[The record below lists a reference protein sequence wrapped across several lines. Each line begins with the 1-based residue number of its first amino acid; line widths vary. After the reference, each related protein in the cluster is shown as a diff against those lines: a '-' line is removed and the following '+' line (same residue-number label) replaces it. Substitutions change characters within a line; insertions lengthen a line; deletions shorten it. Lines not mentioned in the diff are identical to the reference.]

1 MAAKVQYKSVI
12 YSKFFDF
19 LKFCIGT
26 SEQTC
31 TIVGEKE
38 WSVLF
43 KIAERQG
50 IVGILYSGLERLDN
64 GKGPKGELL
73 MRWIAKA
80 QAIRNKNAQLF
91 RLSADIVERFGKDG
105 FRCCIL
111 KGQGLALLYPN
122 PYMRTPG
129 DIDVWVSGG
138 RRKIMEYVE
147 KRCPGQ
153 TMRYHHVD
161 FPVMRDV
168 PVEVHFTP
176 SYMNSPMANAKMQ
189 KWFERLADLQYSNRT
204 ELPGGLG
211 EIAVPTLSFNLVYI
225 LSHLYRH
232 VFSEGIGVRQLLD
245 YYYVLTQED
254 SQENRIVAARSI
266 EQLGMK
272 RFARAVMYIM
282 VELFGMDRRYL
293 LFEPDE
299 REGKFLLEEVLIGGN
314 FGQYDKRLGDKSH
327 ETVGR
332 RWLRMSVRNMRFV
345 KHYPSEA
352 FCEPLFRTWF
362 WMWKRSKGII
372 LPFFRTS
379 A

>member
-1 MAAKVQYKSVI
+1 MAAKVQYNSDI

-19 LKFCIGT
+19 LQFCIGT
-26 SEQTC
+26 SAKTC
-31 TIVGEKE
+31 NIVGEKE
-38 WSVLF
+38 WAGLF
-43 KIAERQG
+43 KIAEKQG
-50 IVGILYSGLERLDN
+50 VVGIFYTGLERLDK
-64 GKGPKGELL
+64 GQGPKGEVL
-73 MRWIAKA
+73 MRWIAQA
-80 QAIRNKNAQLF
+80 QTIRNRNVQLF
-91 RLSADIVERFGKDG
+91 RLSADIVERFSKDG

-138 RRKIMEYVE
+138 RRKLMEYVE
-147 KRCPGQ
+147 KRYPGQ

-161 FPVMRDV
+161 FPVMKEV

-189 KWFERLADLQYSNRT
+189 KWFEQLADLQYSNRT
-204 ELPGGLG
+204 ELPDGLG
-211 EIAVPTLSFNLVYI
+211 EIAIPTLSFNLVYI

-254 SQENRIVAARSI
+254 SQENRTVASRSI
-266 EQLGMK
+266 ERLGMK
-272 RFARAVMYIM
+272 RFAMAVMYIM
-282 VELFGMDRRYL
+282 VELIGMDRRYL

-299 REGKFLLEEVLIGGN
+299 HEGKFLLEEVLIGGN
-314 FGQYDKRLGDKSH
+314 LGQYDKRLGDKSH

-345 KHYPSEA
+345 RHYPSEA
-352 FCEPLFRTWF
+352 LCEPLFRTWF
-362 WMWKRSKGII
+362 WMWKRWKGI
-372 LPFFRTS
+372 S
-379 A
+379 